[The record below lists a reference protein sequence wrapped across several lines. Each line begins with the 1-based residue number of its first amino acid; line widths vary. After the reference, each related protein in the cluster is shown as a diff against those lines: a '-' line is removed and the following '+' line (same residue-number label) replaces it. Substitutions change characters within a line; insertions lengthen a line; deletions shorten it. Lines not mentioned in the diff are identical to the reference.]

1 MRSLILRIP
10 LLIAVLALCLTAVRS
25 VGSGVSEHRSCGQR
39 LVRSAHGAQYFI
51 LFAKNGAV
59 QAYKLVRS
67 SGNPEQDHDALLR
80 LEKNYGPEGVN
91 APPLSILSFK
101 KSSGTMMVPDKAVD
115 SCGRTSQFQ

>member
-1 MRSLILRIP
+1 MKFLAARS
-10 LLIAVLALCLTAVRS
+10 AAAGLALVLGLFCAH
-25 VGSGVSEHRSCGQR
+25 SGVNAASRTRTCGQR
-39 LVRSAHGAQYFI
+39 LLHGAHGSQYFI

-59 QAYKLVRS
+59 QAYKLVKS

>member
-1 MRSLILRIP
+1 MSSLIPRIALVGAAFAVSLNGLRSDP
-10 LLIAVLALCLTAVRS
+10 TDAAVAL
-25 VGSGVSEHRSCGQR
+25 SCGQR

-59 QAYKLVRS
+59 QAYKLVKS

-80 LEKNYGPEGVN
+80 LEKHYGPEGVN

-115 SCGRTSQFQ
+115 SCGRASQFQ